1 MYFMVKVLT
10 SLELSAVV
18 AELQQLA
25 GVKVSKIHQPS
36 SRVLI
41 LNLFKTGGQKF
52 LLKIDS
58 GVGMYVTSYTQK
70 NPLTPLGFC
79 LFLRKHLNGS
89 KLLEVNQKNLERIVE
104 FHFDTRAGLR
114 ILVCELFS
122 KGNFVLCDGSYK
134 IINCASVQTW
144 KDRTIKRGETYKY
157 PPEGFNLLTL
167 NQQLFQE
174 YLAEHSEYEIVKLL
188 ATLGFGGTYAE
199 ELCIRAKVQK
209 TTISQMLKPDEIS
222 RLFTEA
228 STLISA
234 FSSNSAEL
242 IYDDGQPINATPFH
256 LKFYEDNEQKSVA
269 SFNSALDVLYTS
281 KVTQEVKKKSDASYQ
296 QEKQRLDAIYE
307 SQKQSIEAYE
317 EEYRQN
323 QKIAEQ
329 IYNQYQTIATIF
341 SKIKQAVDSGH
352 DWYEVY
358 QVLQREKDAGIYEAN
373 LVREIKPETRQIIIA
388 VEPELALDL
397 TKSLEQNAGDYYEKA
412 KKSKSKI
419 EGAQRTL
426 DGVKQKM
433 AQLDSRRE
441 SMQKSYAVAEPKLIE
456 KKKLAWYEKFHW
468 FITSSGL
475 LAVGGRDATT
485 NEILVKKHMEIKDFV
500 FHTEIAGSPFFI
512 LKDARD
518 KAKDQDLQ
526 EVAQATATYSSAW
539 KLGAGTID
547 VYQIKPEQVT
557 KQANPG
563 EYLGKGSFMIRGKKN
578 YFRNTV
584 LELAIGADET
594 GKLMAGPVSAIK
606 KHFTKY
612 KVIRQGDLK
621 KSDIAKSIAKD
632 FSVSVDEVMGLVPT
646 GESKVISIGNC

>member
-18 AELQQLA
+18 RELRQLV
-25 GVKVSKIHQPS
+25 GVKVNKVHQPS

-58 GVGMYVTSYTQK
+58 GVGMYVTSYTRE
-70 NPLTPLGFC
+70 NPLTPTSFC
-79 LFLRKHLNGS
+79 LFIRKHLNGS
-89 KLLEVNQKNLERIVE
+89 KLISINQKNLERIVE

-122 KGNFVLCDGSYK
+122 KGNFVLCDGGYK
-134 IINCASVQTW
+134 ILNCAAVQTW
-144 KDRTIKRGETYKY
+144 KDRTVKRGEIYSY
-157 PPEGFNLLTL
+157 PPEGFNLLVL
-167 NQQLFQE
+167 NQQLFQD
-174 YLAEHSEYEIVKLL
+174 YLAKHSEHELVKLL

-199 ELCIRAKVQK
+199 EICMRAKVQK
-209 TTISQMLKPDEIS
+209 NMIAQMLKPDEIS

-228 STLISA
+228 SKIISE

-242 IYDDGQPINATPFH
+242 VYEDGQPVNATPFH
-256 LKFYEDNEQKSVA
+256 LKFFEDKEQKPVE

-281 KVTQEVKKKSDASYQ
+281 NVTREVKQKSDANYQ

-307 SQKQSIEAYE
+307 TQKQSIQQYE
-317 EEYRQN
+317 DEYRSN
-323 QKIAEQ
+323 QQIAEQ
-329 IYNQYQTIATIF
+329 IYNQYQTISTIF
-341 SKIKQAVDSGH
+341 SKIKQAVDAGY
-352 DWYEVY
+352 DWYEVH

-373 LVREIKPETRQIIIA
+373 LVREIKPETRQIIISL
-388 VEPELALDL
+388 EPALVLDL

-412 KKSKSKI
+412 KKAKSKI
-419 EGAQRTL
+419 DGAQRTL
-426 DGVKQKM
+426 DEVKQKL
-433 AQLDSRRE
+433 ALLNANRE
-441 SMQKSYAVAEPKLIE
+441 SMQKQYAVSEPKFIE

-475 LAVGGRDATT
+475 LAVGGKDATT
-485 NEILVKKHMEIKDFV
+485 NDILVKKHMEIKDVV
-500 FHTEIAGSPFFI
+500 FHTEISGSPFFI

-518 KAKDQDLQ
+518 KAKDQDLK
-526 EVAQATATYSSAW
+526 EVAQATASYSAAW
-539 KLGAGTID
+539 KLGAGSTD

-578 YFRNTV
+578 YFRSTV
-584 LELAIGADET
+584 LELAIGMDEN
-594 GKLMAGPVSAIK
+594 GKLMAGPISAIK

-621 KSDIAKSIAKD
+621 KSDIAKNIAKD
-632 FSVSVDEVMGLVPT
+632 FSVPVDDIMKLVPT
-646 GESKVISIGNC
+646 GTSKIISIN